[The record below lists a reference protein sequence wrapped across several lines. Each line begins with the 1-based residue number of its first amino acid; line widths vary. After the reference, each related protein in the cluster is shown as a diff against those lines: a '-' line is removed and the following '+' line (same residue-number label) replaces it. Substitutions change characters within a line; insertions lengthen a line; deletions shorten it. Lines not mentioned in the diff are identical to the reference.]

1 MTPRARAPGPQ
12 PVKAVLFDSDGLLID
27 SETIYTDVVNEV
39 LKPYGKEQTWEIK
52 GGWASTAKANTPFHS
67 S

>member
-1 MTPRARAPGPQ
+1 MSAAPAKARAPGPQ

-39 LKPYGKEQTWEIK
+39 LRPYGKEQTWEIK
-52 GGWASTAKANTPFHS
+52 GKGGGGACHPVW
-67 S
+67 